1 MTYKTLIDA
10 ATLKSEYQKGA
21 WQIFDCRSYLTDQK
35 KGRLLYQTSHIP
47 DAHFF
52 DMESD
57 LSSQIT
63 DISGRHPL
71 PDFETLAQKLGG
83 CGVEQGV
90 QVVVYDDMQG
100 AMASRLW
107 WLLRYMGHGD
117 VAVLD
122 GGLQAWQAFNGKM
135 TDSLPELSA
144 GDFAVQAPFQNTSY
158 LSTTDVVKKLELLQ
172 IVDARARPRFLG
184 EVEPIDPVAGHI
196 PGSVNRPFQE
206 NLSEDGVFKSAQQ
219 LAHEWAERVD
229 LTQPVVHMCGSG
241 VTACHNILAMSHAG
255 FDNSILYAG
264 SWSEWIRDTARPIST
279 QDTK

>member
-10 ATLKSEYQKGA
+10 ATLQSEYQKGA
-21 WQIFDCRSYLTDQK
+21 WQIFDCRSYLTDQE

-63 DISGRHPL
+63 ETSGRHPL

-100 AMASRLW
+100 AMAARLW

-122 GGLQAWQAFNGKM
+122 GGLQAWQAINGKM
-135 TDSLPELSA
+135 TDSLPKSSV
-144 GDFAVQAPFQNTSY
+144 GDFAIQAPFKNTSY
-158 LSTTDVVKKLELLQ
+158 LSTIDIVKQFGRLQ
-172 IVDARARPRFLG
+172 IVDARAKPRFLG

-196 PGSVNRPFQE
+196 PGAINWPFQE
-206 NLSEDGVFKSAQQ
+206 NLAEDGRFKSQQQ
-219 LAHEWAERVD
+219 LAHEWAELVD

-241 VTACHNILAMSHAG
+241 VTACHNMLAMSHAG

-264 SWSEWIRDTARPIST
+264 SWSEWIRDEARPISME
-279 QDTK
+279 DTK